1 MRRCLNDIA
10 NNLLKYSIA
19 EFTVDE
25 GIAKSI
31 NPKIYIK
38 HTLKLN
44 TKAYS
49 LEELREIP
57 IDDGFDDLT
66 VDISQ
71 PYTEVCAD
79 NQESSK
85 DN

>member
-1 MRRCLNDIA
+1 MKGSRKASNQRSTLN
-10 NNLLKYSIA
+10 
-19 EFTVDE
+19 T
-25 GIAKSI
+25 
-31 NPKIYIK
+31 

-49 LEELREIP
+49 LEELREVP
-57 IDDGFDDLT
+57 INDGFDDLS

-85 DN
+85 DNKV